1 MASLTA
7 LLYIFIFVYGIVIGS
22 FLNVC
27 IYRIPKKE
35 SIVTVSSHCMACNHR
50 LTWYDLFPL
59 FSFLFLKGRC
69 RYCGIKLS
77 LQYPAVEFLNG
88 ILYIVVF
95 WVNGMNVESGL
106 YCLLVS
112 ALLVLSVIDYQTMEI
127 PISVNAV
134 ILGIGILHMVLDPE
148 HWMRYVIGFFAASL
162 FLFLCLIVTR
172 GRGIGGGDIK
182 LMAVAGLCLGWDN
195 ILLALVFGCIIGSV
209 IQCIVI
215 AYTKKKTKF
224 AMGPYLSV
232 GIFVAM
238 LWGGRFWEWYIGLSG
253 V

>member
-1 MASLTA
+1 MTSLTA
-7 LLYIFIFVYGIVIGS
+7 LLYIFVFLYGIVIGS

-35 SIVTVSSHCMACNHR
+35 SIVTVNSHCMNCNHR
-50 LTWYDLFPL
+50 LAWYDLFPL

-69 RYCGIKLS
+69 RYCGTKLS
-77 LQYPAVEFLNG
+77 LQYPLIEFMNG
-88 ILYIVVF
+88 MLYVVIF
-95 WVNGMNVESGL
+95 AVNGMSLESVFWCFL
-106 YCLLVS
+106 TS
-112 ALLVLSVIDYQTMEI
+112 ALLVLSVIDYRTMEI
-127 PISVNAV
+127 PIGVNAV
-134 ILGIGILHMVLDPE
+134 ILAIGIVHMVFDRERFL
-148 HWMRYVIGFFAASL
+148 HYIIGFFAASL
-162 FLFLCLIVTR
+162 FLLLCLIVTR
-172 GRGIGGGDIK
+172 GKGIGGGDIK
-182 LMAVAGLCLGWDN
+182 LMAVAGLCVGWEN

-215 AYTKKKTKF
+215 AVTKNKTKF

-238 LWGGRFWEWYIGLSG
+238 LWGERFLDWYIGLSG